1 MKRLGWV
8 LAPLALIGLVVFLS
22 LPWGGK
28 SPVIDLRR
36 LLGARPAVSLLVTT
50 DLDCDWKLDGRP
62 QGRIRAKASA
72 IVPSTLG
79 QHLLE
84 ARTVDAQDS
93 WKVVL
98 EFRALEQY
106 VVLIPLS
113 DVRRK
118 RLGNSAAEPGGA
130 KPAAP
135 AAGPSGA
142 APSPAAPKS
151 ISSQIDQVIDSG
163 HYTNLP
169 QPRSLG
175 SGGGASGRSTL
186 SIENRT
192 QYELTV
198 LMAGPAEESISLE
211 PGAVRSVDLA
221 PGSYRVMGRV
231 NASHVLPFAGTN
243 SYSAGMSY
251 SSVFYVQ

>member
-1 MKRLGWV
+1 MKGYGWV
-8 LAPLALIGLVVFLS
+8 SASLAAIGLVVFLS
-22 LPWGGK
+22 LPRGGK
-28 SPVIDLRR
+28 SPLIDLRR

-62 QGRIRAKASA
+62 QGRLRAKASA

-84 ARTVDAQDS
+84 AKTVDAQDS
-93 WKVVL
+93 WKIVL

-118 RLGNSAAEPGGA
+118 RLGNGTAEPA
-130 KPAAP
+130 AARPAIAAP
-135 AAGPSGA
+135 NPT
-142 APSPAAPKS
+142 APKS
-151 ISSQIDQVIDSG
+151 ISSQIDQVIGSG

-169 QPRSLG
+169 QPKSLG
-175 SGGGASGRSTL
+175 SGGAAGGRSRL

-192 QYELTV
+192 EYELTV

-211 PGAVRSVDLA
+211 PGATRSVDLT
-221 PGSYRVMGRV
+221 PGSYRVVGRV
-231 NASHVLPFAGTN
+231 NASNVLPFAGTA
-243 SYSAGMSY
+243 SYSAGTSY
-251 SSVFYVQ
+251 SSVFYIQRH

>member
-1 MKRLGWV
+1 
-8 LAPLALIGLVVFLS
+8 
-22 LPWGGK
+22 
-28 SPVIDLRR
+28 
-36 LLGARPAVSLLVTT
+36 VSLLVTT

-62 QGRIRAKASA
+62 QGRLRAKASA

-84 ARTVDAQDS
+84 AKTVDAQDS

-118 RLGNSAAEPGGA
+118 RLGNSTADGAGATPAIAAQG
-130 KPAAP
+130 
-135 AAGPSGA
+135 
-142 APSPAAPKS
+142 PAAPKS

-163 HYTNLP
+163 RYTNLP

-175 SGGGASGRSTL
+175 SGGGAGGRSKL

-221 PGSYRVMGRV
+221 PGSYRVVGRV
-231 NASHVLPFAGTN
+231 NSSNVLPFAGTN

-251 SSVFYVQ
+251 SSVFYGSSEESVGKFRFGQLAK